1 MDGFNIRITE
11 ADQKSVFCYLADCT
25 GAELNDTLMT
35 FEHFLKLS
43 DEKKSR
49 NIDPF
54 ELQVF

>member
-11 ADQKSVFCYLADCT
+11 DDQKSVFCYLADCT
-25 GAELNDTLMT
+25 GSDMGSTLMT
-35 FEHFLKLS
+35 FQHFMKLS

-54 ELQVF
+54 EL